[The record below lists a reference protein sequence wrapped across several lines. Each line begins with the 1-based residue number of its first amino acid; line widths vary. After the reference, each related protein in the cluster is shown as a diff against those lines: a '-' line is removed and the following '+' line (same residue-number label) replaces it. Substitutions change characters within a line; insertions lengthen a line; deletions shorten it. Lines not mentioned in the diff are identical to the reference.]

1 MMHLIF
7 YQAGNTVPLCGF
19 AKLPEDHTTVHIAW
33 ASDNLIHKSKSIC
46 AMCITEWTGTVDTLE
61 RRVRE

>member
-7 YQAGNTVPLCGF
+7 YQGGNTVVMCGF
-19 AKLPEDHTTVHIAW
+19 ENIPDHHTTTHIAW
-33 ASDNLIHKSKSIC
+33 ASDTLISNQNVC
-46 AMCITEWTGTVDTLE
+46 AMCAMEWIGTVDTLE